1 MLKPKMTNELNLSGM
16 ESRHP
21 ALTAAIA
28 AVYKEAAT
36 VCLSRHH
43 VSPVKIALVDNG
55 HYSEGNFSWSA
66 PDQRTMNAWANEI
79 DATEA
84 GAYCC
89 VIAGVEYVRG
99 QVALRRAET
108 GTGADY
114 YIGDPGAN
122 ADDLEDYIRLEI
134 SGVDKGDLDVIGARL
149 RSKTEQAKR
158 GESNLPAIAGVMG
171 FAHKTLMIS
180 DVVEDK

>member
-1 MLKPKMTNELNLSGM
+1 M
-16 ESRHP
+16 ERRHP

-28 AVYKEAAT
+28 SAYREAAT

-43 VSPVKIALVDNG
+43 VSPVKVVLVNNG
-55 HYSEGNFSWSA
+55 ASSESNISWVA
-66 PDQRTMNAWANEI
+66 PDQRTVKAWANDI

-89 VIAGVEYVRG
+89 VIAGIEHVRG

-114 YIGDPGAN
+114 YIGDPETN
-122 ADDLEDYIRLEI
+122 TEDLEDCIRLEV
-134 SGVDKGDLDVIGARL
+134 SGVDKGNVDVMSARL
-149 RSKTEQAKR
+149 CSKIEQAKR
-158 GESNLPAIAGVMG
+158 GQSNLPAVAGVVG
-171 FAHKTLMIS
+171 FGQKTIMIS
-180 DVVEDK
+180 DVVEDE

>member
-1 MLKPKMTNELNLSGM
+1 MSELNLSGM
-16 ESRHP
+16 EQRHP

-28 AVYKEAAT
+28 SAYHEAAT

-43 VSPVKIALVDNG
+43 VSPVKVAMVNNG
-55 HYSEGNFSWSA
+55 NPSESKIVWTA
-66 PDQRTMNAWANEI
+66 PDQRTVNAWANDI

-89 VIAGVEYVRG
+89 VIAGVEHVRG

-114 YIGDPGAN
+114 YIGDPETN
-122 ADDLEDYIRLEI
+122 TEDLEDCIRLEV
-134 SGVDKGDLDVIGARL
+134 SGVDKGNVDVMSARL
-149 RSKTEQAKR
+149 RSKIEQAKR
-158 GESNLPAIAGVMG
+158 GQSNLPAVAGVVG
-171 FAHKTLMIS
+171 FGQKTIMIS
-180 DVVEDK
+180 DVVEDE

>member
-1 MLKPKMTNELNLSGM
+1 M

-28 AVYKEAAT
+28 SAYREAAT

-43 VSPVKIALVDNG
+43 VSPIRVSLIDNG
-55 HYSEGNFSWSA
+55 QNSEGKVSWTA
-66 PDQRTMNAWANEI
+66 PDQRTINAWANET

-89 VIAGVEYVRG
+89 VIAGVEHVRG

-114 YIGDPGAN
+114 YIGDPDAN
-122 ADDLEDYIRLEI
+122 AEDLEDCIRLEI
-134 SGVDKGDLDVIGARL
+134 SGVDKGDLDVISARL
-149 RSKTEQAKR
+149 RSKIEQANR
-158 GESNLPAIAGVMG
+158 GDSNLPAVAGVVG
-171 FAHKTLMIS
+171 FAHKIVIIS
-180 DVVEDK
+180 DVVEEK